1 MINGRKKSHH
11 HLYGQTEPAKMPYHA
26 GHPLTK
32 EEASVVRW
40 AAPTVARN
48 YTRKSP
54 KLTEIKEGDDNT
66 LALTLCRDL
75 AMKIQQALCLGR
87 QHRLSAQFTKA
98 KLKELKTERLDNAG
112 LAEIL
117 EFELQL
123 KKRELEQALVPSD
136 QQREELRILA
146 KDFHRMRN
154 NKDVIERNLVI
165 LDEGDKKEIER
176 WRDAWFEVDKLLDT
190 VWMEAGILKQY
201 ENTGENRTGRPAAT
215 FGNRTND
222 EQGQTHGDGTNGRS
236 CGERRDRPRSRRR
249 ESTEA
254 ATRRRDR
261 HADRTWMVYDSDRSD
276 ERDNSSD
283 QVEENRRRSGPT
295 VERRREERL
304 ARPESE
310 RGRRSSPRLRS
321 REAVDRRG
329 ETGQR
334 RRDSPRL
341 RSQSRSRSGSPSLD
355 QNRERRER
363 GRRNSRVGLE
373 RGEYRDRD
381 GVIRRYPR

>member
-1 MINGRKKSHH
+1 
-11 HLYGQTEPAKMPYHA
+11 MPYHA
-26 GHPLTK
+26 GHPPTK
-32 EEASVVRW
+32 EEAIVARW
-40 AAPTVARN
+40 AAPTAARN

-54 KLTEIKEGDDNT
+54 KLTEIKEDDDST

-75 AMKIQQALCLGR
+75 AMKFQRALSLGR
-87 QHRLSAQFTKA
+87 QHRLSTQFTKA
-98 KLKELKTERLDNAG
+98 KMKELKTERLDNPG
-112 LAEIL
+112 LVEAL

-136 QQREELRILA
+136 RQREELRILA

-154 NKDVIERNLVI
+154 NKDVIVRNIVI
-165 LDEGDKKEIER
+165 LDEGDKKEVER
-176 WRDAWFEVDKLLDT
+176 WRDAWFEVDKLLDN

-201 ENTGENRTGRPAAT
+201 ESTGENRPGRPAAT
-215 FGNRTND
+215 SGNRTNN

-236 CGERRDRPRSRRR
+236 RGERRDRPRSRRR

-254 ATRRRDR
+254 ATRRRER
-261 HADRTWMVYDSDRSD
+261 RADRTGVMYNSDRSD
-276 ERDNSSD
+276 QRDDSSD
-283 QVEENRRRSGPT
+283 PGEENRRRCSPT
-295 VERRREERL
+295 VERRREERPLRTERL
-304 ARPESE
+304 ARPEYE

-334 RRDSPRL
+334 RRDSPRPTS
-341 RSQSRSRSGSPSLD
+341 RNRSRSPSLD

-363 GRRNSRVGLE
+363 GRGDSRDGLE

>member
-1 MINGRKKSHH
+1 
-11 HLYGQTEPAKMPYHA
+11 MPYHA
-26 GHPLTK
+26 GHPPTK
-32 EEASVVRW
+32 EEAIVARW
-40 AAPTVARN
+40 AAPTAARN

-54 KLTEIKEGDDNT
+54 KLTEIQEGDDST

-75 AMKIQQALCLGR
+75 AMRFQRALSLGR
-87 QHRLSAQFTKA
+87 QHRLSTQFTKA
-98 KLKELKTERLDNAG
+98 KMKELKTERLDNAG
-112 LAEIL
+112 LVETL

-154 NKDVIERNLVI
+154 NKDVIDGNIVTLE
-165 LDEGDKKEIER
+165 EGDKKEIER
-176 WRDAWFEVDKLLDT
+176 WRDAWFEVDKLLDN

-201 ENTGENRTGRPAAT
+201 ESTGENRTGRPAAT
-215 FGNRTND
+215 SGNRSNN

-236 CGERRDRPRSRRR
+236 RGERRDRPRSRRR

-295 VERRREERL
+295 MERRREERL